1 MEVVQT
7 TNTQVVAEQSVATAA
22 APPVEKTEPTATET
36 AAPVEEKPEE
46 EKINTSNLSP
56 RAQEDYELVL
66 TAIGG
71 RQKSYAVLMERY
83 RNSIFH
89 MMLKMV
95 NNREDADD
103 LTLEAFGK
111 AFNKLHS
118 YAPRYAFSTWLFK
131 IAINNCIDHIRK
143 KRLKMLSIDDPIEPN
158 SEHDYSTNIRSTAL
172 DPEER
177 FIREQ
182 RLKLMRT
189 VLNQLNLKYRLMIE
203 LRFFEELSYEEIA
216 TELSIPLGTVKAQL
230 FRAKEILYNILQQ
243 PGASAYIDPPRKSSR
258 KRNLKPIPKVKKVK
272 AKETKAK
279 VAG

>member
-7 TNTQVVAEQSVATAA
+7 TTTQVAEKPAITA
-22 APPVEKTEPTATET
+22 APPVEKTETTPVAET
-36 AAPVEEKPEE
+36 APPVEAKEEEPEKPD
-46 EKINTSNLSP
+46 TSNLSP

-182 RLKLMRT
+182 RLTLMRT
-189 VLNQLNLKYRLMIE
+189 VLKQLNLKYRLMIE

-216 TELSIPLGTVKAQL
+216 KELDIPLGTVKAQL

-243 PGASAYIDPPRKSSR
+243 PGASAYIDPPRKNAR
-258 KRNLKPIPKVKKVK
+258 KRKVKPVPKIKKV
-272 AKETKAK
+272 KETKAK